1 MMSFAFDTRWGAN
14 TLPGG
19 GARFRLR
26 ANSVLFELDE
36 ARA

>member
-1 MMSFAFDTRWGAN
+1 MTSFAFDTRWGASA
-14 TLPGG
+14 LPGG
-19 GARFRLR
+19 DARFRLW